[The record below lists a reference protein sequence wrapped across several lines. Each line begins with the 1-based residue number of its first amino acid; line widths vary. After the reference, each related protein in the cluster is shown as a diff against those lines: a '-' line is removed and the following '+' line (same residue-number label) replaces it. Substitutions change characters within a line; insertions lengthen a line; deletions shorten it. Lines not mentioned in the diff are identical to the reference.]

1 MSIQLRP
8 PSSLASTH
16 NSNSPIIYTPPSV
29 TFLQGTWHVTH
40 STLPMWKSNRN
51 VHITYTPLL
60 SSSNPIHDGSHSAA
74 DAADILLDD
83 MVTYNSLNGDKVKT
97 VHGIDTPVAQGSWH
111 WRGKGWLAIASSHWE
126 ILGYGIEKPDGSAAL
141 HNGATE
147 DGAQVVV
154 EGGATD
160 PAADLSVA
168 AATQD
173 VNQWLVT
180 YFTKS
185 LFTPA
190 GIDIYSRSAEGLRD
204 ETVNEIREMLKGM
217 EAPEM
222 MKLAG
227 DMFEVKRDHC
237 WLES

>member
-8 PSSLASTH
+8 PSSLAFTH
-16 NSNSPIIYTPPSV
+16 NSDSPIIYTPPSV
-29 TFLQGTWHVTH
+29 AFLQGTWHVTH

-60 SSSNPIHDGSHSAA
+60 SSSNPIHDGSHSVA

-126 ILGYGIEKPDGSAAL
+126 ILGYGIEKPDLSAAL
-141 HNGATE
+141 HN
-147 DGAQVVV
+147 
-154 EGGATD
+154 
-160 PAADLSVA
+160 
-168 AATQD
+168 D
-173 VNQWLVT
+173 VNQWIVT

-217 EAPEM
+217 EGPEM

-237 WLES
+237 WLESCKKFSGVM

>member
-8 PSSLASTH
+8 PSSVASIH
-16 NSNSPIIYTPPSV
+16 NSKSPIVYTPPSV

-60 SSSNPIHDGSHSAA
+60 SSSNPIPDGSHSAA
-74 DAADILLDD
+74 DAADIQLDD
-83 MVTYNSLNGDKVKT
+83 LVSYNSLNGDKVKT
-97 VHGIDTPVAQGSWH
+97 IHGIDTPVAEGAWH
-111 WRGKGWLAIASSHWE
+111 WRGTGWLAIASSHWE
-126 ILGYGIEKPDGSAAL
+126 ILGYGTEKPDGPAPL
-141 HNGATE
+141 HNDAIEAGAQMVVE
-147 DGAQVVV
+147 DG
-154 EGGATD
+154 
-160 PAADLSVA
+160 
-168 AATQD
+168 
-173 VNQWLVT
+173 NQWIVT

-204 ETVNEIREMLKGM
+204 ETVSDIREMLKGL
-217 EAPEM
+217 EGPEM

-227 DMFEVKRDHC
+227 EMFEVKRDHC
-237 WLES
+237 WLEACKKFTGVM